1 MLRSHLFSALAVC
14 AAALAFTSTAA
25 AQSKMGVVNFQ
36 QALLNTDEAKKAQ
49 NDLIAEFK
57 PRQDEIDALARK
69 LQDDQTKL
77 QSSQGKLSPQGEA
90 ELSADI
96 QHEQHQIQNMQQD
109 LQDESNARR
118 DQMVQKMGT
127 RMTEIAAKL
136 RDEKGL
142 DVIMDSAAVIAFNK
156 ALDLTAEATAAYNKA
171 YPVTA
176 STGLA
181 PAAPASGAK

>member
-14 AAALAFTSTAA
+14 TAALAFSSTAA
-25 AQSKMGVVNFQ
+25 AQGKIGFVNFQ
-36 QALLNTDEAKKAQ
+36 QALLNTEEAKKAQ

-57 PRQDEIDALARK
+57 PRQDAIDSLTRK

-109 LQDESNARR
+109 LQDDSNAKR
-118 DQMVQKMGT
+118 DQMVQKLGT
-127 RMTEIAAKL
+127 RMTEVVAKL
-136 RDEKGL
+136 RDEKAL
-142 DVIMDSAAVIAFNK
+142 DAIFDSAAVVAYNK
-156 ALDLTAEATAAYNKA
+156 ALDLTAEATSAYNKA
-171 YPVTA
+171 YPVA
-176 STGLA
+176 AAAA
-181 PAAPASGAK
+181 PAAAK

>member
-14 AAALAFTSTAA
+14 AAALTFASTAA
-25 AQSKMGVVNFQ
+25 AQAKIGVVNFQ
-36 QALLNTDEAKKAQ
+36 QALLGTDEAKKAQ

-57 PRQDEIDALARK
+57 PRQDDIDNLTRK

-77 QSSQGKLSPQGEA
+77 QTSQGKLSPQGEA

-96 QHEQHQIQNMQQD
+96 QHEQHEIQNMQQD
-109 LQDESNARR
+109 LQDESNAKR
-118 DQMVQKMGT
+118 DQVVQKMGT
-127 RMTEIAAKL
+127 RMTEIVAKL

-142 DVIMDSAAVIAFNK
+142 DAIFDSAATVAFNK

-176 STGLA
+176 GAAA
-181 PAAPASGAK
+181 PAAAPASGAK